1 MALQPA
7 VLIVD
12 DDVNIATMLSE
23 HLQRQGMRV
32 TYCHDAAQAMIQAE
46 GLRPALVIADIMMPA
61 WGSGIDAYRKMRAH
75 PRLKDT
81 PVIFLTGLKP
91 AQTRP
96 LVPATDPK
104 VRLLHKPVTLSVLMQ
119 TIRDLTGDRLLPASP
134 ERGSSHG

>member
-1 MALQPA
+1 MALPPL

-32 TYCHDAAQAMIQAE
+32 THCHDAAQAMIQAE
-46 GLRPALVIADIMMPA
+46 ALRPALVIADIMMPA
-61 WGSGIDAYRKMRAH
+61 FGSGIDAYKKMRLH
-75 PRLKDT
+75 PRLKEV

-91 AQTRP
+91 AQAKP
-96 LVPATDPK
+96 LMPPGDAK
-104 VRLLHKPVTLSVLMQ
+104 VRLLHKPVTLAELMQ

-134 ERGSSHG
+134 GKGSPHG